1 MRVPQR
7 SAEPVELISYVHEGR
22 LAHEDSFGRSGLIHG
37 GEFQRM
43 SVGQGARRIETNT
56 SRADW
61 SHVFQIELRATEQGV
76 APPDEQK
83 RFSTAE
89 RRGSLCVVGSPDGR
103 KGSLRLQLDAV
114 LYSAIL
120 DPGQHVVHELS
131 PGRSAWLH
139 VVTGEASLGDDILS
153 AGDGVG
159 FTADRA
165 VSLTARE
172 VTEILLLNLQCP
184 EAEASDREI
193 SDVPNPS

>member
-1 MRVPQR
+1 V
-7 SAEPVELISYVHEGR
+7 
-22 LAHEDSFGRSGLIHG
+22 IHG

-43 SVGQGARRIETNT
+43 SVGHGARRIETNT
-56 SRADW
+56 SRADG
-61 SHVFQIELRATEQGV
+61 SHVFQIGLRSTEQSV
-76 APPDEQK
+76 EPLEKPK

-89 RRGSLCVVGSPDGR
+89 RRGLLCVVGSPDGR

-139 VVTGEASLGDDILS
+139 VVTGEASLGDEILS

-159 FTADRA
+159 VTADRA

-184 EAEASDREI
+184 ESENSG
-193 SDVPNPS
+193 P